1 VINTAELSRRWIG
14 DPSKVV
20 DRLAD
25 ELRELQEG
33 REALYV
39 QRIQIIK
46 EKAIIHW
53 GSIDSQNQ
61 Y

>member
-1 VINTAELSRRWIG
+1 MPTDHPIFRI
-14 DPSKVV
+14 KVV

-33 REALYV
+33 WEAPYA

-46 EKAIIHW
+46 EKAMIHW